1 MTHKPCAATHIV
13 AVTLTLIS
21 AVAFSSAAQ
30 AQECP
35 AAGARYVSDNF
46 VRVSRLTSLG
56 GKMDDTLGCRW
67 RRDEDGQVIWLSLG
81 PTLKPLNEA
90 AKPAGG
96 GTASRPAAA
105 APGGAIPGGVYEC
118 DTPISIGGLIQGTPA
133 TGPMFGVTGPGTYRD
148 FDGGT
153 GRFQLAGDILTMTS
167 GPLQGTRYQRQSE
180 TVFRPLNAAGKTGPI
195 ICRLNRSKPLTG
207 RW

>member
-1 MTHKPCAATHIV
+1 M
-13 AVTLTLIS
+13 LTLVS
-21 AVAFSSAAQ
+21 ALGFSSTAWAQ
-30 AQECP
+30 GCP
-35 AAGARYVSDNF
+35 PAGARYVSDNF
-46 VRVSRLTSLG
+46 VRVSHLTSLG
-56 GKMDDTLGCRW
+56 GAKDDTLGCRW

-81 PTLKPLNEA
+81 PTMKPLA
-90 AKPAGG
+90 QAGATSGSAKPAPN
-96 GTASRPAAA
+96 TAAA
-105 APGGAIPGGVYEC
+105 TPAGAITGGVYEC
-118 DTPISIGGLIQGTPA
+118 DTPINIGGMIQGTPA

-153 GRFQLAGDILTMTS
+153 GSFQLADSILTMTS
-167 GPLQGTRYQRQSE
+167 GPLKGTRYQRQSD

>member
-1 MTHKPCAATHIV
+1 MARGTGRVCALLV
-13 AVTLTLIS
+13 AVGILGAS
-21 AVAFSSAAQ
+21 QNAWAAP
-30 AQECP
+30 CP

-56 GKMDDTLGCRW
+56 GEIDDTLGCRW

-81 PTLKPLNEA
+81 PTLKPLNEP

-96 GTASRPAAA
+96 GSAPRPAGA
-105 APGGAIPGGVYEC
+105 APAGALARGVYEC
-118 DTPISIGGLIQGTPA
+118 DTPINIGGMIQGTPA
-133 TGPMFGVTGPGTYRD
+133 TGAMFGVTGEGTYRD
-148 FDGGT
+148 FNRGN
-153 GRFQLAGDILTMTS
+153 GRFQLAGNILTMTS

-180 TVFRPLNAAGKTGPI
+180 TVFRPLNATGKTGPI
-195 ICRLNRSKPLTG
+195 TCRLNRSKSLAG